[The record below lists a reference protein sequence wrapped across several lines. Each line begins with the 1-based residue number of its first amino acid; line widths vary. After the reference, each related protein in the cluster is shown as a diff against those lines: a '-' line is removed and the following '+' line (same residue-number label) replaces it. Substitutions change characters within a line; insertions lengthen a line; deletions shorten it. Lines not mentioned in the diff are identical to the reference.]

1 MILYPNQKELTAGK
15 WLGLSTWFRFLVL
28 NILADLQELDDDWLF
43 ILCKCKCSDLF
54 WSFFFFWNAQ
64 CQVWSLECTWE
75 KNLYHFKVHQLSCV
89 MSPGYYF
96 GGMNT
101 WGTDTSVFLPA
112 AELQLWPALKDI
124 NNERDGVLDICTTSQ
139 GVQKIWWMCKQ

>member
-54 WSFFFFWNAQ
+54 WSCFFFWNAQ

-75 KNLYHFKVHQLSCV
+75 KNLYQFNVHQLSCV

-101 WGTDTSVFLPA
+101 WGTDTSVSSCSRA
-112 AELQLWPALKDI
+112 A
-124 NNERDGVLDICTTSQ
+124 VVTSTKRHQ
-139 GVQKIWWMCKQ
+139 QWEGWCFGYLYKFARSTKHLVNV